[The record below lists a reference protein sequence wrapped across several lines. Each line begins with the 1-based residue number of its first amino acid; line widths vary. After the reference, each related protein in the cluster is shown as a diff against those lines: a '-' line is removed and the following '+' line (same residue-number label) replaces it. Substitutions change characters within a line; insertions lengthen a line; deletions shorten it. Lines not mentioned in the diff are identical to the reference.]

1 MTPFRRGYLI
11 TQKFGQNPANY
22 KPLGFDGHD
31 GIDLVPTDE
40 NGKVLALEVGKDN
53 WDILAIEDGV
63 VVRDFDDPKAGG
75 YGIYAVVYNPKTKR
89 AWWYGH
95 FAANYVAIGTEIK
108 RGDRLG
114 QMGSTG
120 NSTGAHLHL
129 GLRLADAN
137 GNAVNTDNGY
147 KGFVD
152 PLEALE
158 SFNKNSPFPP
168 VNVVPPKPIEI
179 IDWEKKFKDLEKT
192 FENYRK
198 EAEKLLNAKIEESV
212 KPYLDKINKAI
223 KDLS

>member
-1 MTPFRRGYLI
+1 
-11 TQKFGQNPANY
+11 
-22 KPLGFDGHD
+22 
-31 GIDLVPTDE
+31 
-40 NGKVLALEVGKDN
+40 
-53 WDILAIEDGV
+53 
-63 VVRDFDDPKAGG
+63 
-75 YGIYAVVYNPKTKR
+75 
-89 AWWYGH
+89 
-95 FAANYVAIGTEIK
+95 
-108 RGDRLG
+108 
-114 QMGSTG
+114 MGSTG